1 LNINITLPE
10 EIVECAS
17 ALASTTDRN
26 VDEIIEMWMQRGMVQ
41 DLTTTL
47 MTEAGVKPQGSET
60 AQAETEALADLLPQH
75 YLGQL
80 DDESAVRLD
89 DLLHHYRQTIVES
102 ARSLTDWLA
111 LGGVRRLGSP
121 VGQLVT
127 LRSNM
132 LYAAGYDAENQVLDV
147 IFKSGGVYRYF
158 DVPLSIYEGLLQ
170 ASSVGRYMWDH
181 VLRVYPC
188 VRLDRKR
195 STRRVFSRERRQL
208 SRAA

>member
-1 LNINITLPE
+1 LDRNISLPE
-10 EIVECAS
+10 EVVACAD
-17 ALASTTDRN
+17 ALASTTSRSK
-26 VDEIIEMWMQRGMVQ
+26 DEIIGAWIQSGMVQ
-41 DLTTTL
+41 YLATTL
-47 MTEAGVKPQGSET
+47 MAEAGVKPQGSE
-60 AQAETEALADLLPQH
+60 AMRSATEKLAGLLPQH
-75 YLGQL
+75 YLDQL
-80 DDESAVRLD
+80 DDESALRLD
-89 DLLHHYRQTIVES
+89 DLLHHYRQSVVEE

-132 LYAAGYDAENQVLDV
+132 LYAAGYDAEKEVLDV

-158 DVPLSIYEGLLQ
+158 DVPLHIYEGLLQ
-170 ASSVGRYMWDH
+170 APSVGRYMWEH

-188 VRLDRKR
+188 ARLDRRRK
-195 STRRVFSRERRQL
+195 TRRVLSSERRQL